1 MVRFRPLEPW
11 DDPRGGQ
18 IERVRIDN
26 GIIALEVLSLGGII
40 RSLWTPDKDGERGN
54 IVLGCDS
61 TEDYLAQGA
70 HLGAIAG
77 RYANRVANGQMGYQG
92 ESYQLNVNQITN
104 CLHGGSEGFN
114 RKHWHIGALPDG
126 VRLSLTS
133 PDGDMGFPGNCHL
146 QLDYRLA
153 GNNLYMEIFA
163 STDKACPISLTQHSY
178 FNLEGPLSNS
188 NREHKLQID
197 SQTLLT
203 LNQLGLPTGTK
214 NVTGSLLDFQ
224 QAKLFGPVQE
234 DKEFAS
240 TAGIDHCYLTKANHA
255 ELTRFGCLSAPK
267 SGRTMTLYTNQP
279 SVQIYG
285 ANFLQGEKGRHE
297 QVLACHQAICIEPQQ
312 IPDGPNQTKLINDP
326 WIKPDQVYHHISR
339 YQFGID

>member
-11 DDPRGGQ
+11 EDLRGGL

-40 RSLWTPDKDGERGN
+40 RSLWTPDKDGERSN

-61 TEDYLAQGA
+61 AEDYLAQGA

-77 RYANRVANGQMGYQG
+77 RYANRVANGQMSFEGNN
-92 ESYQLNVNQITN
+92 YQLDTNQLTN

-114 RKHWHIGALPDG
+114 RKQWHIGQLSDG
-126 VRLSLTS
+126 VRLSLIS
-133 PDGDMGFPGNCHL
+133 PDGDMGFPGNCTV

-178 FNLEGPLSNS
+178 FNLEGANASS
-188 NREHKLQID
+188 NRDHTLQVD
-197 SQTLLT
+197 SQKHFI
-203 LNQLGLPTGTK
+203 LNELGLPTGIEE
-214 NVTGSLLDFQ
+214 VSGGLLDFS
-224 QAKLFGPVQE
+224 QAKGFDIQE
-234 DKEFAS
+234 DKQFSS
-240 TAGIDHCYLTKANHA
+240 TGGIDHCYLLSTNSD
-255 ELTRFGCLSAPK
+255 ELTRFGCLSSPK
-267 SGRTMTLYTNQP
+267 SGRSLTLYTNQP

-285 ANFLQGEKGRHE
+285 ANFLEGEKGRGG
-297 QVLACHQAICIEPQQ
+297 QVLSKHQGICLEPQQ
-312 IPDGPNQTKLINDP
+312 IPDGPNQTKLFSDP

-339 YQFGID
+339 YQFEAV